1 MAEEKASHMTTIG
14 DLLTRD
20 LSRKIE
26 EIIQVDQA
34 DEQSVYAEITRRL
47 GELMEADRKA
57 GKLAKGPRGQLKG
70 KTSSGG
76 LRKNPPEGGRS
87 LKKQGIDKNLADRAR
102 RAAAL
107 PEAKFEAEVE
117 RTVRIAVAAVEGNI
131 TIIREARAAQP
142 ICRCLPRHPRAAALQ
157 RPGGQAWQIGR
168 ARDARCPLGS

>member
-34 DEQSVYAEITRRL
+34 DEQSVYVEITRRL

-87 LKKQGIDKNLADRAR
+87 LKKQGIDKNLADRDR
-102 RAAAL
+102 EAAAL
-107 PEAKFEAEVE
+107 PEKKFEAEVE
-117 RTVRIAVAAVEGNI
+117 RVVGTAVAAV
-131 TIIREARAAQP
+131 TFKMYRR
-142 ICRCLPRHPRAAALQ
+142 RLQ
-157 RPGGQAWQIGR
+157 RPSGFDRPSR
-168 ARDARCPLGS
+168 AQPLGVGIGGLAPGVVDLPLLASPSTRGR